1 MTKDNQK
8 QTILAVDDTPE
19 NLDVL
24 RGILLPDYLVKAAT
38 NGQAALKIAETLHP
52 DLILL
57 DIMMPGM
64 DGFEVCRQLKANPY
78 TASIPVIFIT
88 AMSEVEDE
96 QRGFDVG
103 AVDYLT
109 KPVQP
114 AIVRSRVQ
122 THLTLADQHRA
133 CEMMVNIRTN
143 ELRDSQRAAI
153 YMLGEAGHYND
164 DNTGVHIWRMAAYA
178 ATLARAVSW
187 PVEQAQQLELA
198 APMHDTG
205 KIGIPDTILKGTHKL
220 RPNEWDIMKTHTSI
234 GYNILKQSDAPLFQ
248 MAADIAL
255 SHHEQWGGTGY
266 PNSLSE
272 EEIPEAARIVAVAD
286 VFDALTTRRPYKE
299 PWSVEASLRHI
310 QEEVGQRFEPRLV
323 EAFLDIQDEILDIK
337 HEWDTR
343 EAQPDAGHMAMR

>member
-1 MTKDNQK
+1 
-8 QTILAVDDTPE
+8 
-19 NLDVL
+19 
-24 RGILLPDYLVKAAT
+24 
-38 NGQAALKIAETLHP
+38 
-52 DLILL
+52 
-57 DIMMPGM
+57 MMPEM
-64 DGFEVCRQLKANPY
+64 DGLEVCRLLKANPD
-78 TASIPVIFIT
+78 TANIPVIFVT

-114 AIVRSRVQ
+114 AIVRSRVR
-122 THLTLADQHRA
+122 THLALANQHRT
-133 CEMMVNIRTN
+133 CEMMVNLRTN
-143 ELRDSQRAAI
+143 ELQESQKAAI

-164 DNTGVHIWRMAAYA
+164 DNTGTHIWRMAAFA
-178 ATLARAVSW
+178 AALARAVSW
-187 PVEQAQQLELA
+187 PVDKARQLELA

-205 KIGIPDTILKGTHKL
+205 KIGIPDTILKGVHRL
-220 RPNEWDIMKTHTSI
+220 RPDEWDIMKRHTII
-234 GYNILKQSDAPLFQ
+234 GYSILKQSDAPLFQ

-255 SHHEQWGGTGY
+255 CHHEQWSGGGY
-266 PNSLSE
+266 PNSLSQ

-299 PWSVEASLRHI
+299 PWSINASLRNI

-337 HEWDTR
+337 QQWDAR
-343 EAQPDAGHMAMR
+343 ETQPDAGRMTMM